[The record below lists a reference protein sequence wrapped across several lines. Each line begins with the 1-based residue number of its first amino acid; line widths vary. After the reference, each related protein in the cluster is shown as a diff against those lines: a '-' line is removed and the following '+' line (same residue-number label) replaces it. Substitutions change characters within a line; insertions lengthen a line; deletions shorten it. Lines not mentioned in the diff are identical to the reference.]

1 VKHKKEAFG
10 PLFPFT
16 NERIEMSKWKEA
28 NESFDLINNKLDLIL
43 ELVNAKKVGD
53 WKHVDE
59 VCKKLDAIKKVS
71 VVG

>member
-1 VKHKKEAFG
+1 
-10 PLFPFT
+10 
-16 NERIEMSKWKEA
+16 MSKWKEA

-59 VCKKLDAIKKVS
+59 VCKKLDEIKKVS